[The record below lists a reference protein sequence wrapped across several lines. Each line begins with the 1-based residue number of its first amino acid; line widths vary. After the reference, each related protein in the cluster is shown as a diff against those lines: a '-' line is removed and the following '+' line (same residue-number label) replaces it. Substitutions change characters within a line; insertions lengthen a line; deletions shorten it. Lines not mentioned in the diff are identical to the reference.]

1 MEKSSSLPGRSHAPC
16 PLPFNPRIKKCT
28 EVTIEDL
35 LSIFHQMG
43 HIQYF
48 LQYKNLPV
56 IFRAGPN
63 PAFEEAVGSVITLS
77 ASSHKH
83 LLNRGLL
90 SRQHQDSGD
99 GDQEY
104 LRRGAKVWGC
114 S

>member
-1 MEKSSSLPGRSHAPC
+1 M
-16 PLPFNPRIKKCT
+16 
-28 EVTIEDL
+28 TIEDL

-48 LQYKNLPV
+48 MQYKNLPV
-56 IFRAGPN
+56 IFRAGAN
-63 PAFEEAVGSVITLS
+63 PAFEEAVGSVVTLS

-90 SRQHQDSGD
+90 SHQHQDSGD
-99 GDQEY
+99 RACEDH
-104 LRRGAKVWGC
+104 RRTAKAWGG